1 MNSEMLLLFSFVEN
15 WGVLAPLA
23 FILFH
28 VLRQFLFLPVI
39 LVCMAGGV
47 LFGSLLG
54 TIYSLVGLT
63 LLSSLF
69 FIGIHKFPRFYEKL
83 LNMKNKWFG
92 PHARL
97 TIGQITVLRLIPFV
111 HFQLLNLCLL
121 ERKKTFK
128 KFIKSSFLTNLP
140 LAFFYTVF
148 GQFIAEFTPG
158 MVILILLGISVLFYV
173 LREKVTVM
181 KWKEFFPVKSS

>member
-1 MNSEMLLLFSFVEN
+1 MDSKTMLLFSFVET
-15 WGVLAPLA
+15 WGILAPLA

-28 VLRQFLFLPVI
+28 VLRQFLFIPVI

-54 TIYSLVGLT
+54 TLYSIIGLT

-69 FIGIHKFPRFYEKL
+69 FIGIHKFPKFYEKL
-83 LNMKNKWFG
+83 LLMKNKWFG

-97 TIGQITVLRLIPFV
+97 TVGQITVLRLIPFV
-111 HFQLLNLCLL
+111 HYQLLNVCLM
-121 ERKKTFK
+121 ERRKGFK
-128 KFIKSSFLTNLP
+128 EYVKSSFLTNLP

-148 GQFIAEFTPG
+148 GEFISEFTPS
-158 MVILILLGISVLFYV
+158 MIVLILLALGVLLYV

-181 KWKEFFPVKSS
+181 KWKEFFQPMN